1 MPYFT
6 YVTFYS
12 LELTNMAVI
21 KIGNCMILM
30 IKDRDEK
37 DSGEC
42 SENNRTLLVDSAP
55 KLNPVAGEG

>member
-1 MPYFT
+1 M
-6 YVTFYS
+6 
-12 LELTNMAVI
+12 
-21 KIGNCMILM
+21 GNCMILM